1 MKNLKLLPM
10 IHLKQS
16 KKCTYAL
23 EHGTCLLIP
32 SGYELIQVHPFLL
45 SGLQYMTWQCMTGP
59 ALGMFKMFGQTRP
72 PISGGPPFKLQG
84 GSRFDLSLDWL
95 SVCHSLQ
102 CWPKNQKWMQ
112 PDVFCKH
119 TMQQNATVAGNT
131 PRRKRGEGERRLTPM
146 CSWNREQGHWQTKA
160 GPGVWQRQV
169 LLNDHQTTTVAV
181 THNAKTRAVDI
192 ND

>member
-1 MKNLKLLPM
+1 MHLCSRTWNMLVDPLWIRINTSPSLL
-10 IHLKQS
+10 
-16 KKCTYAL
+16 AL
-23 EHGTCLLIP
+23 RIAVYDVAVYDWACFRHVQDVRPNKAANFRGTTIC
-32 SGYELIQVHPFLL
+32 
-45 SGLQYMTWQCMTGP
+45 
-59 ALGMFKMFGQTRP
+59 
-72 PISGGPPFKLQG
+72 KLQG